1 MENVNS
7 LCTRMAARVARL
19 SGDKN
24 LTPSAV
30 PQVPLLYTTRYHPRQ
45 PVLYNPGIV
54 ILFHHRRTG
63 KADVTGFG
71 ERLAHA
77 RMKRA
82 RGLGGG
88 PKTVSVSASRQR
100 RPDASWETYK

>member
-7 LCTRMAARVARL
+7 LCARMAARVAQL

-30 PQVPLLYTTRYHPRQ
+30 PQVTLMYTTRYHPRQ

-54 ILFHHRRTG
+54 ILFQGRKVGYLG
-63 KADVTGFG
+63 K
-71 ERLAHA
+71 
-77 RMKRA
+77 
-82 RGLGGG
+82 
-88 PKTVSVSASRQR
+88 KTFSYDPHNYLMLPV
-100 RPDASWETYK
+100 PLPFECETFSSPG